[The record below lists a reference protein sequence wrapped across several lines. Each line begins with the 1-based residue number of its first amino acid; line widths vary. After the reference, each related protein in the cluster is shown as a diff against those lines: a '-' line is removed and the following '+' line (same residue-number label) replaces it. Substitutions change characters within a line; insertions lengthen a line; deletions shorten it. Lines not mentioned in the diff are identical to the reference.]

1 MQTISVIET
10 TAAKT
15 EYFSRPLIWF
25 IGGLTLLTAVM
36 VVLPSTAQD
45 VATIGLLVGLSGG
58 LLRFP
63 KLALPLAL
71 AYLPLGVRLNIG
83 GESLSLLLSFWL
95 FDLICLQNIVW
106 LFRHRDWH
114 WLRLRPSIGLFL
126 GLFTLAVAISTLF
139 SINFGLSLRK
149 FYDLGQ
155 YLAVFFAIV
164 STRRRYPQL
173 SLHLLLEAL
182 LLSSAGTA
190 LLGTLEFYSQFA
202 WASPYLARD
211 YYLPHTATLFEGTRS
226 YNLLKDGLDNWVLI
240 NGPLRAFGSLLTP
253 AGLGQYLL
261 LGVVILVIYVP
272 LRQLRPRPHVP
283 RLNWLLVWLT
293 AELLFLAIFFT
304 YARASWFVAVA
315 IVLVAGILWLRH
327 RAGLRWPPRSK
338 IILGLVVLLLPLGLN
353 LTVFSLYHYTFTPDV
368 APTATTT
375 GQSFRFQSALLVPL
389 QVSPPLTQT
398 VTPTPPSPEIK
409 NNPNFAQ
416 NQQQPLVRLLEIF
429 NLQDRSTQD
438 RFAAWKYGFRA
449 FPNHPLIGR
458 GPGTFG
464 LGGLSSAN
472 IFAKPEEVT
481 PAIEQASIQAHNMY
495 LNFLVEDGMLGL
507 ACYLLLI
514 GYTLFRLLLLRPATL
529 AALATKL
536 ILIIWLIAF
545 SWDEFFDNLFLYTK
559 NGALL
564 FVALGL
570 AAILTAQTRPSDK
583 SSSFQA

>member
-1 MQTISVIET
+1 MQTLSVSKTYNI
-10 TAAKT
+10 KT
-15 EYFSRPLIWF
+15 EYPHRAIVWL

-36 VVLPSTAQD
+36 VALPSTAQD
-45 VATIGLLVGLSGG
+45 VATIGLLLGLSGC

-63 KLALPLAL
+63 HLALPLAL
-71 AYLPLGVRLNIG
+71 AYLPLGVRLNVA

-95 FDLICLQNIVW
+95 FDLICLQNLVW
-106 LFRHRDWH
+106 LFRHSDWH
-114 WLRLRPSIGLFL
+114 WLKLRPSVGLFL
-126 GLFTLAVAISTLF
+126 ALFTIALVISSLF
-139 SINFGLSLRK
+139 SINLGLSLRK
-149 FYDLGQ
+149 LYDLGQ
-155 YLAVFFAIV
+155 YLAVFVAIV
-164 STRRRYPQL
+164 STYRRYPKL
-173 SLHLLLEAL
+173 SLPLLLEAL

-211 YYLPHTATLFEGTRS
+211 YYLPHTAALFEGTRS
-226 YNLLKDGLDNWVLI
+226 YNLLKDGLDNWILI

-272 LRQLRPRPHVP
+272 LRQWRPHSHLP

-304 YARASWFVAVA
+304 YARASWFVAAA
-315 IVLVAGILWLRH
+315 ILLTAGILWLRY
-327 RAGLRWPPRSK
+327 RAVLRWPTRSK
-338 IILGLVVLLLPLGLN
+338 AILGMVVLLLPLGLN
-353 LTVFSLYHYTFTPDV
+353 LLVFSLYHYKFTP
-368 APTATTT
+368 ATPAAFVTT
-375 GQSFRFQSALLVPL
+375 SQSFQTGLLVPF
-389 QVSPPLTQT
+389 QVSPPLSQT
-398 VTPTPPSPEIK
+398 VTPTPAPPEIK
-409 NNPNFAQ
+409 DNPNFAQ

-429 NLQDRSTQD
+429 NLQDHSTQD

-449 FPNHPLIGR
+449 FPDHPLFGR

-464 LGGLSSAN
+464 LGGLTREN
-472 IFAKPEEVT
+472 IFAKPGEIT

-495 LNFLVEDGMLGL
+495 LNFLVENGIVGL
-507 ACYLLLI
+507 ACYLSLL
-514 GYTLFRLLLLRPATL
+514 GYTLFRLLLLRPTTMV
-529 AALATKL
+529 ALATKL

-570 AAILTAQTRPSDK
+570 AAILTAPPRPSDK
-583 SSSFQA
+583 NLAQ

>member
-1 MQTISVIET
+1 MQTLSVSKIND
-10 TAAKT
+10 AKT
-15 EYFSRPLIWF
+15 AYSSRRLVWL

-36 VVLPSTAQD
+36 VALPPTAQD
-45 VATIGLLVGLSGG
+45 VATIGLLVGLTGFV
-58 LLRFP
+58 LRFP
-63 KLALPLAL
+63 NLALSLAL
-71 AYLPLGVRLNIG
+71 AYLPLGVRLNVG
-83 GESLSLLLSFWL
+83 GENLSLLLSFWL

-106 LFRHRDWH
+106 LLRHRDWH
-114 WLRLRPSIGLFL
+114 WLRLRPGVGLFL
-126 GLFTLAVAISTLF
+126 GLFSLAVGLSTLF

-149 FYDLGQ
+149 LYDLGQ
-155 YLAVFFAIV
+155 YLAVFVAIV
-164 STRRRYPQL
+164 STHRRYPKL

-211 YYLPHTATLFEGTRS
+211 YYLPHTAALFEGTRS
-226 YNLLKDGLDNWVLI
+226 YNLLKDGLDNWILI

-261 LGVVILVIYVP
+261 LGVVILVIYIP
-272 LRQLRPRPHVP
+272 LRQLRPHPPVP

-315 IVLVAGILWLRH
+315 IVVAAGILWLRH
-327 RAGLRWPPRSK
+327 RAALRWPTRSK
-338 IILGLVVLLLPLGLN
+338 IILALAVLLLPLGLN
-353 LTVFSLYHYTFTPDV
+353 LVVFSLYHYNFTP
-368 APTATTT
+368 ATPAAVIST
-375 GQSFRFQSALLVPL
+375 GQILQSGLLVPI
-389 QVSPPLTQT
+389 QVSPPLSQT
-398 VTPTPPSPEIK
+398 VTPTPPSTSIK
-409 NNPNFAQ
+409 DNPNFAQ
-416 NQQQPLVRLLEIF
+416 NQQQPLVRLLQIF
-429 NLQDRSTQD
+429 NLQDHSTQD
-438 RFAAWKYGFRA
+438 RLAAWKYGFRA
-449 FPNHPLIGR
+449 FPDHPLFGR

-464 LGGLSSAN
+464 LGGLSREN
-472 IFAKPEEVT
+472 IFAKPGEIT

-495 LNFLVEDGMLGL
+495 LNFLVEDGILGL
-507 ACYLLLI
+507 ACYLILI
-514 GYTLFRLLLLRPATL
+514 GYTLFRLLLLRPATI

-564 FVALGL
+564 FVVLGL
-570 AAILTAQTRPSDK
+570 AAILTAPPRPPYK
-583 SSSFQA
+583 SSASLQ